1 MNMRILN
8 GKRILI
14 ISTEP
19 WIHDF
24 LSKHHLAIALT
35 RLGNTVYFLNPP
47 SSESGCVAQEQ
58 YPGLFIVNYKPALK
72 GIRFLPWP
80 LAQWFNRRDVI
91 HILELIAGA
100 LDIVWTFDPFR
111 FQDLVIFKA
120 RWTIYH
126 VADAHRAKY
135 ENLLAESA
143 GIILGPSKQLLEK
156 FDKAKSH
163 CIGHMVDENF
173 VNRAGAA
180 SARTNERIQV
190 GYVGNLLSHFLD
202 YPLLVRT
209 VVQNPQCDF
218 TFIGDHENIG
228 RNHSWQQLIKLEH
241 VHLAGPLSHDDL
253 TNQLS
258 RFDVFLCCY
267 DTERFFREASN
278 SHKLLEYLATGKPV
292 VSTRIAYYL
301 DEEGV
306 LYMPSRNAEL
316 PELVKKVTSALSEY
330 NSKAEITKRT
340 RFVREHTHAS
350 VLSRIDELLL
360 PTP

>member
-19 WIHDF
+19 WNHDF

-47 SSESGCVAQEQ
+47 SVENGCAAIGQ
-58 YPGLFIVNYKPALK
+58 YPGLFLVNYKPLLR
-72 GIRFLPWP
+72 GIHFLPQP
-80 LAQWFNRRDVI
+80 LDHWFSRKDAI
-91 HILELIAGA
+91 HILELVAGD
-100 LDIVWTFDPFR
+100 LDIVWSFDPFR
-111 FQDLVIFKA
+111 FQDLGLFNA
-120 RWTIYH
+120 RWSIYH
-126 VADAHRAKY
+126 VADAHPAKY
-135 ENLLAESA
+135 ENLLADSA
-143 GIILGPSKQLLEK
+143 RIILGPSNQLLEK

-163 CIGHMVDENF
+163 CIGHMVDEDF
-173 VNRAGAA
+173 VNRVGAA
-180 SARTNERIQV
+180 SAGTNERIQI

-218 TFIGDHENIG
+218 TFIGDHRKID
-228 RNHSWQQLIKLEH
+228 RNHSWQQLGKLDH
-241 VHLAGPLSHDDL
+241 VHFAGPLSHNDMA
-253 TNQLS
+253 NQLS
-258 RFDVFLCCY
+258 QFDVFLCCY
-267 DTERFFREASN
+267 DTEKFFREASN

-292 VSTRIAYYL
+292 ISTRIAYYL
-301 DEEGV
+301 DKDGV
-306 LYMPSRNAEL
+306 LYMPSSNAEL
-316 PELVKKVTSALSEY
+316 PDLVKKITSALPQY
-330 NSKAEITKRT
+330 NSPAEIARRI
-340 RFVREHTHAS
+340 RFVKEHTYAR